1 MAPSSHRAGEITTQA
16 TPRVQDT
23 KIMMG
28 SMLLGTVTIE
38 MEYLET
44 HKNAG
49 KTFESKV
56 TAAISNNL

>member
-1 MAPSSHRAGEITTQA
+1 
-16 TPRVQDT
+16 
-23 KIMMG
+23 
-28 SMLLGTVTIE
+28 MLLGTVTIE